1 MDTTIHI
8 TTNYNLK
15 IHKKSIKLSNWLSSN
30 DLFKNHLIYNIG
42 TSYGIDIPFTLS
54 LKMMNFV
61 KTMTVKC
68 TYTTEVEEIGRSS
81 RQYEVIKQYN
91 QWIENLIQPILEN
104 KRIDKKNCM
113 MIYSKCRDLLPQEM
127 LDHIRSFVFDHT
139 FNFPISQNLTTR
151 VHKLRW
157 SLISML
163 SKHNIDVYIQQSRC
177 GSDLHIF
184 VTKDNNQEIIE
195 KQYSCIA
202 NNNTADSLQIVEI
215 DFSNSHNCAFKS
227 EIDII
232 QDCILV

>member
-113 MIYSKCRDLLPQEM
+113 MIYSKCKNQLPQEM
-127 LDHIRSFVFDHT
+127 LDHIRSFVFDYT
-139 FNFPISQNLTTR
+139 FSFPISQNLTTR
-151 VHKLRW
+151 VHNLRW
-157 SLISML
+157 SLLSML
-163 SKHNIDVYIQQSRC
+163 SKHDIDAYIQQSKC

-184 VTKDNNQEIIE
+184 VTKDTNREIVE

-202 NNNTADSLQIVEI
+202 NSRSLQIVEV
-215 DFSNSHNCAFKS
+215 DFYDNSESVRLKS
-227 EIDII
+227 ETDII
-232 QDCILV
+232 QDCIRV